1 MKYELITIGGK
12 ERAIRYG
19 FWALA
24 QFCDLCGIKLSE
36 LGQLEKDL
44 TLKQAIYL
52 IYVGLEDGARK
63 SGTEMDL
70 KVEDV
75 ADFIDDDETL
85 IAKSLDIF
93 TKFQAKPKKE
103 QKASV
108 KKK

>member
-1 MKYELITIGGK
+1 
-12 ERAIRYG
+12 
-19 FWALA
+19 
-24 QFCDLCGIKLSE
+24 
-36 LGQLEKDL
+36 
-44 TLKQAIYL
+44 
-52 IYVGLEDGARK
+52 
-63 SGTEMDL
+63 MDL